1 VRHRRKVDAVT
12 SVGRRTAIHVG
23 VITTVVAALCAVTV
37 LVVYQTGDAV
47 LIAYW
52 LLGALV
58 IMFCLLAF
66 LIGRRFTDLPIAPG
80 RVLAIV
86 PAYNEDPR
94 GLHKTVKALV
104 EQTVDVDIVVID
116 DGSKNPVVP
125 SLIHPRVRWMAQEN
139 TGKRGA
145 QVAVLREFD
154 RNEYDFILTVDSDSE
169 PYPDAAEQLLR
180 SMSNPKVQASTGMIY
195 IRNYEDSWVSRAADI
210 DIGTSCVMMRASR
223 SMLGSLET
231 TSGALALYRSCLL
244 YDNLEEYAVE
254 CGTGDDRWLALR
266 ALRIGEVVGVA
277 EALVETDMPSTMKG
291 TYRQRLRWARSW
303 WWMLPYVFSYLGP
316 KQLLSPIFGLVQLV
330 LTPLIFLYIILSATL
345 SWQTRYSDHL
355 SILGIYAGAYV
366 IVRYGL
372 SALYLVG
379 RPRMSGR
386 EKFISWVVGTPAAVF
401 LNMILLV
408 PTRYI
413 ALFKL
418 FDNRW
423 QTREE
428 VPNAHPG
435 AVVDLREPV
444 LASAH
449 TMQVSADARSSVAHS
464 EEPLDTVLDLTDQ
477 SFAATRFR

>member
-1 VRHRRKVDAVT
+1 
-12 SVGRRTAIHVG
+12 
-23 VITTVVAALCAVTV
+23 
-37 LVVYQTGDAV
+37 
-47 LIAYW
+47 
-52 LLGALV
+52 
-58 IMFCLLAF
+58 
-66 LIGRRFTDLPIAPG
+66 
-80 RVLAIV
+80 
-86 PAYNEDPR
+86 
-94 GLHKTVKALV
+94 
-104 EQTVDVDIVVID
+104 
-116 DGSKNPVVP
+116 
-125 SLIHPRVRWMAQEN
+125 
-139 TGKRGA
+139 
-145 QVAVLREFD
+145 
-154 RNEYDFILTVDSDSE
+154 
-169 PYPDAAEQLLR
+169 
-180 SMSNPKVQASTGMIY
+180 MIY

-231 TSGALALYRSCLL
+231 TSGALALYRICLL